1 MKLQGEKMVNLNLVL
16 HVTQAVKNM
25 LIVSNMLSK
34 GATMGDNKDKI
45 TIKKNG
51 VNMTIDAR
59 NRINDSMIFYLKA
72 KRYFH

>member
-1 MKLQGEKMVNLNLVL
+1 MVNLNVVL
-16 HVTQAVKNM
+16 HITRTVKNM
-25 LIVSNMLSK
+25 LTVSNMVSK
-34 GATMGDNKDKI
+34 GTTMGDNKEKI
-45 TIKKNG
+45 TINKSG